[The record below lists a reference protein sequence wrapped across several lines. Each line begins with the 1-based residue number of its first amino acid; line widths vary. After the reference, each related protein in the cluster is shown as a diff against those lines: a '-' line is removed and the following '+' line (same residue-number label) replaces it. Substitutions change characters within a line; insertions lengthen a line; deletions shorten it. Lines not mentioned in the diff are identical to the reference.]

1 MLLTALQRR
10 NFRPERGNRST
21 FLNSF
26 CFGQVDISVEM
37 YFGMYG
43 KIRYSLIRSGSRKRS
58 FLTGLLRSNSCTVT
72 SWYVL
77 FLRIMFTE
85 YAITFLVYSLF
96 ISLELAISLI
106 HVFNIK
112 IKCKWITCLNITL
125 LFTVF
130 ER

>member
-1 MLLTALQRR
+1 MNMNMVFSTNVKKC
-10 NFRPERGNRST
+10 NFLEGAK
-21 FLNSF
+21 F
-26 CFGQVDISVEM
+26 E
-37 YFGMYG
+37 
-43 KIRYSLIRSGSRKRS
+43 K
-58 FLTGLLRSNSCTVT
+58 LRSNSCTAT